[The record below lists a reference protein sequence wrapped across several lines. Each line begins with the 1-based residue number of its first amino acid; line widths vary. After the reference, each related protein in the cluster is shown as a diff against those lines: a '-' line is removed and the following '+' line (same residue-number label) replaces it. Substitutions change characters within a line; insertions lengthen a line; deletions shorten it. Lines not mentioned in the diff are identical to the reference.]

1 MATATGQAGVV
12 KVGGTTLGEVK
23 NFTLNMTA
31 DTVEDTALTD
41 SNKSYKALRGD
52 ATATEEVHYDR
63 TDSGQEAL
71 IPGNSVTLELFPE
84 GADSSDKYFSGTAII
99 TGEDASVSMDDII
112 ARTFTVQF
120 SGGVSRLTV

>member
-12 KVGGTTLGEVK
+12 KVGGSTLGEVK

-52 ATATEEVHYDR
+52 ATATVEVHYDR

-71 IPGNSVTLELFPE
+71 IPGNSVTLE